1 MCDSRPPC
9 QHAVCGRSRLWG
21 SLAFSFLG
29 LFSGVSLKSISYE
42 ASRASPDIFVTFYRL
57 DVTDHSM
64 AQAVPSAGSRG
75 VSVCADLSAR
85 ILTES
90 ERDVGYV
97 QDVA

>member
-1 MCDSRPPC
+1 MQSVAALD
-9 QHAVCGRSRLWG
+9 CGEVWPFL
-21 SLAFSFLG
+21 FLG

-57 DVTDHSM
+57 DVADHSM

-97 QDVA
+97 QDVE